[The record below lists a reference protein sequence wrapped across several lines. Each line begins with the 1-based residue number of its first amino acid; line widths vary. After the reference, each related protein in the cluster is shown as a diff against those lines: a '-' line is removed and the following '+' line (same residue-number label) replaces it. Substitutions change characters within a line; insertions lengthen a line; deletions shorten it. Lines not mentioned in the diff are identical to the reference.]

1 MELRHFLGTPC
12 PATISRYMIE
22 TKSMIPRIL
31 HWSART
37 AIAYA
42 AALIALIAITDWR
55 VEINATLG
63 FLYIFPMVLLGT
75 ALGWWQI
82 VAAALFCTM
91 LSDRLDPFP
100 MEMELARDVLIFL
113 TLSVTGLLS
122 LNLTKSYRRE
132 KEGLAIQRAAE
143 EQLKF
148 LIETSPAAI
157 LTMAAAGEI
166 LLGNPAAHR
175 LLGVTQGSLS
185 GRKIA
190 RYIPALGS
198 IPSGDETTKIF
209 RTEMQTR
216 GQRDNGDVFLA
227 DIFFSTYGT
236 PAGPR
241 LAAMIVDTSEHLRE
255 REEASL
261 QQLLAGSRILVA
273 AVSHEIRNVCGAI
286 GVMHENLVRKG
297 SLSGDQDFEALGSLV
312 ETLSKIASLEL
323 KRSAGAVESSSA
335 DLSEVL
341 TDFRIVLEQ
350 MCEESDIGLRW
361 NVPERL
367 GLIQAD
373 RHSLMQ
379 VLLNLAKNSQR
390 ALDPVPQKV
399 IHITV
404 TAKADGIS
412 IRFTDTGPGIPPDQK
427 IFQPLQKG
435 ADATGLGLYLSRA
448 FMRSFRGD
456 LRHDPRYPGCSF
468 VLELVTATEL
478 GQGEDAT
485 PKSLTA

>member
-1 MELRHFLGTPC
+1 
-12 PATISRYMIE
+12 MIGM
-22 TKSMIPRIL
+22 KSMIPRFFRWNSRAAVL
-31 HWSART
+31 
-37 AIAYA
+37 YA
-42 AALIALIAITDWR
+42 AVLIAAIAITDWR

-75 ALGWWQI
+75 ALSWWQVI
-82 VAAALFCTM
+82 LAALFCTF

-100 MEMELARDVLIFL
+100 MEMEPARDGLIFL
-113 TLSVTGLLS
+113 TLAVTGLLS
-122 LNLTKSYRRE
+122 LSLTKSYRRE
-132 KEGLAIQRAAE
+132 KEGLAVQRAAE

-148 LIETSPAAI
+148 LIDTSPAAI
-157 LTMAAAGEI
+157 LTMTAAGEI

-175 LLGVTQGSLS
+175 LLGVTDVPLS
-185 GRKIA
+185 GRNIR

-198 IPSGDETTKIF
+198 IPPGDETAKVF
-209 RTEMQTR
+209 RTQMQTR
-216 GQRDNGDVFLA
+216 GQRESGDVFLA
-227 DIFFSTYGT
+227 DIFFSTYST

-255 REEASL
+255 REESSL

-297 SLSGDQDFEALGSLV
+297 SLRGDQDFEALGSLV
-312 ETLSKIASLEL
+312 GTLSRIASLEL
-323 KRSAGAVESSSA
+323 KRSVGASRSETV
-335 DLSEVL
+335 DIGEVL

-350 MCEESDIGLRW
+350 MSEESDIQLQWR
-361 NVPERL
+361 VPERL
-367 GLIQAD
+367 GPVQAD

-390 ALDPVPQKV
+390 ALEAVRDKV
-399 IHITV
+399 IHV
-404 TAKADGIS
+404 AAHSKSDGIS
-412 IRFTDTGPGIPPDQK
+412 IRFTDNGPGIPPDQK

-448 FMRSFRGD
+448 FMRSFGGE
-456 LRHDPRYPGCSF
+456 LRHDAGHPGCSF
-468 VLELVTATEL
+468 VLELASAAESA
-478 GQGEDAT
+478 QGDDAT
-485 PKSLTA
+485 PKSLTAG

>member
-1 MELRHFLGTPC
+1 
-12 PATISRYMIE
+12 MIE
-22 TKSMIPRIL
+22 AKTQSMIRGPL
-31 HWSART
+31 HWSVRA
-37 AIAYA
+37 AVAYA
-42 AALIALIAITDWR
+42 ALLIALIAITDWR

-63 FLYIFPMVLLGT
+63 FLYIFPMVLLGMV
-75 ALGWWQI
+75 LEWWQ
-82 VAAALFCTM
+82 VVLAALFCTL

-113 TLSVTGLLS
+113 TLAVTRTLS
-122 LNLTKSYRRE
+122 LSLTKSYHRE

-148 LIETSPAAI
+148 LIESSPAAI
-157 LTMAAAGEI
+157 LTMTAGGEI

-175 LLGVTQGSLS
+175 LLGVTNGSLS
-185 GRKIA
+185 GKKIA

-198 IPSGDETTKIF
+198 ITSGDETTKIF
-209 RTEMQTR
+209 RTQMQTR
-216 GQRDNGDVFLA
+216 GQRDNGEVFLA
-227 DIFFSTYGT
+227 DVFFSTYST

-241 LAAMIVDTSEHLRE
+241 LAAMAVDTSEHLRE

-297 SLSGDQDFEALGSLV
+297 SLKGDQDFEALGSLV

-323 KRSAGAVESSSA
+323 RRSVGVFESSGT
-335 DLSEVL
+335 DLCEVL
-341 TDFRIVLEQ
+341 TDFRIVLLQ
-350 MCEESDIGLRW
+350 MCEESDIQLRW
-361 NVPERL
+361 NVPEKL
-367 GLIQAD
+367 ALIQAD

-390 ALDPVPQKV
+390 ALEPVSEKV
-399 IHITV
+399 IELSV
-404 TAKADGIS
+404 VPKADGVS
-412 IRFTDTGPGIPPDQK
+412 IRFTDTGPGIPAGQK

-456 LRHDPRYPGCSF
+456 LRHDPRHTGCSF
-468 VLELVTATEL
+468 VLELAAATESA
-478 GQGEDAT
+478 QGDDAT
-485 PKSLTA
+485 PTSLTA

>member
-1 MELRHFLGTPC
+1 
-12 PATISRYMIE
+12 
-22 TKSMIPRIL
+22 MIPRFFRRRS
-31 HWSART
+31 HA
-37 AIAYA
+37 AISYA
-42 AALIALIAITDWR
+42 AILIAVIAITDWQ

-75 ALGWWQI
+75 ACSWWQVI
-82 VAAALFCTM
+82 LAALFCTF

-100 MEMELARDVLIFL
+100 MEMEIARDGLIFL

-122 LNLTKSYRRE
+122 LSLTKSYRRE
-132 KEGLAIQRAAE
+132 KEGLAVQRAAE
-143 EQLKF
+143 EQLEF

-157 LTMAAAGEI
+157 LTMTAVGEI

-175 LLGVTQGSLS
+175 LLGVTDGSLS
-185 GRKIA
+185 GRNIA

-198 IPSGDETTKIF
+198 IPSSEETEKIF

-216 GQRDNGDVFLA
+216 GQRDNGEVFLA
-227 DIFFSTYGT
+227 DIFFSTYST

-241 LAAMIVDTSEHLRE
+241 LAAMVVDTSEHLRE
-255 REEASL
+255 REETSL

-297 SLSGDQDFEALGSLV
+297 SLHGDQDFEALGSLV
-312 ETLSKIASLEL
+312 GTLSKIASLEL
-323 KRSAGAVESSSA
+323 KRSV
-335 DLSEVL
+335 DLSRSDKLDLGELL

-350 MCEESDIGLRW
+350 MSEESDIRVQW
-361 NVPERL
+361 SVPAKL
-367 GLIQAD
+367 GSVQAD

-390 ALDPVPQKV
+390 ALEPVRDKV
-399 IHITV
+399 INL
-404 TAKADGIS
+404 TANSRTNGVS
-412 IRFTDTGPGIPPDQK
+412 IRFSDSGPGIAPGQK

-435 ADATGLGLYLSRA
+435 ADATGIGLYLSRA
-448 FMRSFRGD
+448 FMRSFGGE
-456 LRHDPRYPGCSF
+456 LRHDAAHPGCSF
-468 VLELVTATEL
+468 VLELITAAESA
-478 GQGEDAT
+478 QGEDAT
-485 PKSLTA
+485 PKSVTAG